1 MRSSVRFT
9 MLNAA
14 LALACAVPAAAQ
26 TPTIITDLVGDVSEV
41 EKKFIDLAKAIP
53 AEKYDWRPAAGVRS
67 IGEVLKH
74 VASDNYLIPALLGTA
89 ADASTGI
96 TTDYKTAQAY
106 ETRKADRAAVMADL
120 EASFAFL
127 RKAMEA
133 QAAADLTKEIT
144 VFGRK
149 TTAQETWILT
159 VTHLHEH
166 LGQAIAYAR
175 SNNVTPPWSKGG

>member
-1 MRSSVRFT
+1 MRASLRLAT
-9 MLNAA
+9 
-14 LALACAVPAAAQ
+14 LALVANTGLAHAQ
-26 TPTIITDLVGDVSEV
+26 AGSIMTVLLNDMKEV
-41 EKKFIDLAKAIP
+41 EEKVMGLAKAMP
-53 AEKYDWRPAAGVRS
+53 EASWTWRPGAGVRS
-67 IGEVLKH
+67 VGEVYQH
-74 VASDNYLIPALLGTA
+74 IATDNYLLPAMLGTPA
-89 ADASTGI
+89 PASTGI
-96 TTDYKTAQAY
+96 KGTDYKTAQAY
-106 ETRKADRAAVMADL
+106 ETRKIDRAAVLADL

-133 QAAADLTKEIT
+133 QSPDLTKEIT

-175 SNNVTPPWSKGG
+175 SNNVTPPWSKGA

>member
-1 MRSSVRFT
+1 MRASLRLAT
-9 MLNAA
+9 
-14 LALACAVPAAAQ
+14 LALVANTGLAHAQAANIM
-26 TPTIITDLVGDVSEV
+26 TVLLKDMKEV
-41 EKKFIDLAKAIP
+41 EEKVIGLAKAMP
-53 AEKYDWRPAAGVRS
+53 EASWTWRPGTGVRS
-67 IGEVLKH
+67 VGEVYQH
-74 VASDNYLIPALLGTA
+74 IATDNYLLPAMLGTPAPA
-89 ADASTGI
+89 ATGI
-96 TTDYKTAQAY
+96 KGSDYKTAQAY
-106 ETRKADRAAVMADL
+106 ETRKADRAAVLADL

-133 QAAADLTKEIT
+133 QSPDLTKEIT

-175 SNNVTPPWSKGG
+175 SNNVTPPWSKGA

>member
-1 MRSSVRFT
+1 MRTSVLTT
-9 MLNAA
+9 MA
-14 LALACAVPAAAQ
+14 LVTNVGLAHAQ
-26 TPTIITDLVGDVSEV
+26 GGGVMTDLLKDMKEV
-41 EKKFIDLAKAIP
+41 EEKVLGLAKAMP
-53 AEKYDWRPAAGVRS
+53 DASWTWRPGTGVRS
-67 IGEVLKH
+67 VGEVYQH
-74 VASDNYLIPALLGTA
+74 IATDNYLLPAMLGTPAPA
-89 ADASTGI
+89 ATGI
-96 TTDYKTAQAY
+96 KGNDYKTAQAY

-133 QAAADLTKEIT
+133 QSDAALTKEIT

-149 TTAQETWILT
+149 TTARETWILT

-175 SNNVTPPWSKGG
+175 SNNVTPPWSRGG